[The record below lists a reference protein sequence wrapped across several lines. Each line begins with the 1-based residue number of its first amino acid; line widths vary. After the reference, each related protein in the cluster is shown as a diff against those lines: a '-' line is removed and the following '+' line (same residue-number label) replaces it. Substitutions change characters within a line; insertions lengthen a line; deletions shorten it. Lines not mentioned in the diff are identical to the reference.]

1 MATNQSE
8 PSKRGL
14 LLRRRLPLVIALLAG
29 AFVWKGGFGYFAT
42 SRAVTFRLAVPY
54 ADVRRVELEVWR
66 DDVLL
71 RRVEQVFPSGISSEL
86 TSDVVMRSGAHRG
99 IAKVWLKDLGD
110 PRVFVKPFDPATQAS
125 LALDLGP

>member
-14 LLRRRLPLVIALLAG
+14 VLRRRLPLVVALLAG
-29 AFVWKGGFGYFAT
+29 AFVWKGGFGFFAT

-54 ADVRRVELEVWR
+54 ADVRKLELEVWR
-66 DDVLL
+66 EDVLL

-86 TSDVVMRSGAHRG
+86 TSDVVMRKGVHRG
-99 IAKVWLKDLGD
+99 IAKVWLKGVVE
-110 PRVFVKPFDPATQAS
+110 PRVFVKPFDPLAQES